1 MTAQR
6 YPATSTVLAFVAGF
20 VNDGIIVVFCF
31 IAPANIC
38 VGVFL
43 LSFSLISQRRFSA
56 MGKGRGVS
64 ACTHTKSQCNHYAN
78 QHNPNNSAYRANQNN
93 HANQCNPNNP
103 NYAGRQSSSES
114 HTNKK

>member
-1 MTAQR
+1 
-6 YPATSTVLAFVAGF
+6 
-20 VNDGIIVVFCF
+20 
-31 IAPANIC
+31 
-38 VGVFL
+38 
-43 LSFSLISQRRFSA
+43 

-64 ACTHTKSQCNHYAN
+64 SYTHTQRQLDDYAN